1 MKFRDVICLS
11 GMIPPPIRETGQ
23 AMPSWHIGWVKS
35 ACMKVTTRWECMS
48 IVPELCY
55 VCNEVVK
62 TCRARQLGERAKI
75 VAREAK
81 KST

>member
-11 GMIPPPIRETGQ
+11 GMIPRPHRETGQ
-23 AMPSWHIGWVKS
+23 AMPSWHIGWVRS

-62 TCRARQLGERAKI
+62 TWRALVCRGCPNFISEI
-75 VAREAK
+75 D
-81 KST
+81 